1 LARRELPN
9 NYDMAKRRLQSLERK
24 FKNNPEIKERYAKLI
39 EDDIEKGC
47 KETE

>member
-1 LARRELPN
+1 MARRELPN